1 MECIQQKKKELNKEI
16 LINTMQDIKHNNRSI
31 SPIRKNF
38 ITQVDIIKKLK
49 GTGNIKVYKN
59 KRNFS
64 TLKKI

>member
-1 MECIQQKKKELNKEI
+1 
-16 LINTMQDIKHNNRSI
+16 MQDIKHNNRSI